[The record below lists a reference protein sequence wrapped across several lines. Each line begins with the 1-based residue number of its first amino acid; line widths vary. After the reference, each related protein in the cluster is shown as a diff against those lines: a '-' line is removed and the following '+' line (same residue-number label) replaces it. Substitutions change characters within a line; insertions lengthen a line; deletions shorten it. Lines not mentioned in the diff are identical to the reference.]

1 MPTTRARRFRLGLAA
16 ALVLAAIAARAEEPR
31 KIAAPMD
38 AVPVLVTLSRY
49 RFSPGGPD
57 GPPIRLHAGTT
68 YRMTFRSLDVEH
80 GVSAIPVLGIEGRSV
95 TPGDDYVVTVAPT
108 TGQSG
113 RYNFACTR
121 VCGAGHGGMYGAIEV
136 AAPDDPAV
144 LRLGE
149 GRFRIEAAWSA
160 SSAGTSGVGTAVAL
174 TADTG
179 AFWFFQPSNLELVIK
194 VLDARAI
201 NGHFWVF
208 YGALSNVEYT
218 ITVTDTETG
227 AVHRYH
233 NADGQLASVAD
244 TEAF

>member
-1 MPTTRARRFRLGLAA
+1 MRRALFRFSGVA
-16 ALVLAAIAARAEEPR
+16 ALALVSV
-31 KIAAPMD
+31 AAPTHGEQGSR
-38 AVPVLVTLSRY
+38 AAKEVVPVVVTLSRY
-49 RFSPGGPD
+49 RFSPGGPE
-57 GPPIRLHAGTT
+57 GPPIRLQAGTI
-68 YRMTFRSLDVEH
+68 YEITFRSADVEH

-95 TPGDDYVVTVAPT
+95 SPGTDYVVTVAPT
-108 TGQSG
+108 AAQSG

-121 VCGAGHGGMYGAIEV
+121 ICGAGHGGMYGEIEV
-136 AAPDDPAV
+136 EAPEDPGV

-149 GRFRIEAAWSA
+149 DRFRIEVSWSA
-160 SSAGTSGVGTAVAL
+160 ARQGTSGVGTAVPI
-174 TADTG
+174 TSDTG
-179 AFWFFQPSNLELVIK
+179 AFWFFQPTNLELMIK

-227 AVHRYH
+227 AVHLYH
-233 NADGQLASVAD
+233 NPDGQLASTAD